1 MSPVFR
7 CPLSPILLLSLS
19 LLFFSCTTGRSR
31 LPDVGPIQNP
41 AELLRL
47 IASQSHGLQD
57 QKIRA
62 KIDLEIDGIKERRAT
77 ARVLYR
83 APGDLKLDIGT
94 FGIVFLSAL
103 SQNDTLRLHLPREN
117 HYLEGAPEEVLYR
130 ITGVDLTYYTLN
142 RAILGLPTLTPLD
155 LPHITRYDAGQTHI
169 ILEIRDPLWIR
180 RVVVDRRTATV
191 QEEHIFDTKN
201 NRRLSSRR
209 LTDYRFENGL
219 TLPRQIEILQ
229 NDNRIRIEI
238 DRREINTGLT
248 QSDFQMKVPADVI
261 RHQP

>member
-1 MSPVFR
+1 MSSAFR
-7 CPLSPILLLSLS
+7 RPSSPILLLSFS
-19 LLFFSCTTGRSR
+19 FLFFACATGRSR
-31 LPDVGPIQNP
+31 LPDADPIKNP
-41 AELLRL
+41 AELLTL
-47 IASQSHGLQD
+47 IASQSNGLQD

-62 KIDLEIDGIKERRAT
+62 KVDLEIDGVKERRAT

-83 APGDLKLDIGT
+83 APDDLKLDVGA
-94 FGIVFLSAL
+94 FGVVFLSAL
-103 SQNDTLRLHLPREN
+103 AQNNTLRLHLPREN

-130 ITGVDLTYYTLN
+130 ITGVDLIYYTLN

-155 LPHITRYDAGQTHI
+155 LPRITRYDAGQTQI
-169 ILEIRDPLWIR
+169 ILEIQDPLWTR
-180 RVVVDRRTATV
+180 RIVVDRRTATV

-229 NDNRIRIEI
+229 NGDLIRIEI
-238 DRREINTGLT
+238 DCRETNTGLS

-261 RHQP
+261 RHPP